1 MLTKTEVSTS
11 LPLLMMATYPTR
23 AKFFE
28 LHKHR
33 TDTLGGESATP
44 QQQMAERDVQIRVI
58 VVEEEVLHEINF
70 GRRTSRNL
78 RVQDCPH
85 CLGRNHEVLHEPPAF
100 SVHFDAHQGLESL
113 Q

>member
-1 MLTKTEVSTS
+1 
-11 LPLLMMATYPTR
+11 MMATYPTR

-33 TDTLGGESATP
+33 TDTLGGESRCIVRHRILATP

-100 SVHFDAHQGLESL
+100 
-113 Q
+113 